1 MSPLKHRKL
10 FKSGP
15 GRQAIAKAALLAVM
29 VVQTAHG
36 ETVDGKHHFDIP
48 AQSLNQALLSFG
60 KQSQQQ
66 LMYGTD
72 IAENL
77 RSRALQGDYTAEEAI
92 KILLSDTP
100 LQAVTTGEG
109 TITLQPKAVDMQN
122 KADPQTLSTVTV
134 VGKTSYD
141 ANDPYN
147 PDYYI
152 PNASTATK
160 TDTPIM
166 ETPYTV
172 KVVPHQVL
180 QDQQVI
186 RVEDALTNVAGVQ
199 TGFTNGGLNDT
210 FSVRGFQTSTM
221 YRDGYLLPD
230 GSNFGASQARRETAN
245 IDHIEVLKGPG
256 SILYGRS
263 DPGGVIN
270 LVTKKPQATPYHS
283 IQQQFG
289 SYDRYRTTAD
299 STGAITDDKQLLYRA
314 NLSYESA
321 NSFRDFVSTDS
332 VFFAPSL
339 TWNISDRTQANLNIE
354 YNHFDNTL
362 DSGIPVVGNR
372 PAPVPRSRQIADPR
386 NNSNVGDRTYL
397 GFDWSHEFNDNWKL
411 TQRFSAEYFDAT
423 QLFTFYG
430 TPDANGNLYNAP
442 LGMGHPRG
450 ANNGHSQQQN
460 YFTTLN
466 LTGKFDTGL
475 IQHTMLWGFDYFMLD
490 TQIASECCALGI
502 PGDPFNIYN
511 PSYPTTPL
519 VHNFVK
525 GPDRNTEW
533 YGLYMQDQIKLPF
546 NLFGNVGVRYDNA
559 VGRNNGSVT
568 TDDDRVSPRGGLLW
582 RPQEWLSVYG
592 NYSENFGPSNS
603 LFNAPGQQMLSPQTA
618 KEWELGTKTEFLE
631 GRLTASFAY
640 FDLIRNNLPV
650 PDPFNPFL
658 TRTVGQEETRGYEL
672 EAAGEILPGWRVIG
686 AYTHLAYANINKDTG
701 YSGLPGDIGNTGHRL
716 YGAPRNFGSLWNTY
730 EFQAGV
736 VHGLKLGVGVIAASQ
751 SQGSNDNNF
760 QTPGFA
766 TLNLLGSYSLNLAGK
781 KLTIQLN
788 ANNVLDK
795 TYYQG
800 TNSANRVGV
809 ATPRT
814 FLGSVRLE
822 F

>member
-1 MSPLKHRKL
+1 MRFAYRP
-10 FKSGP
+10 
-15 GRQAIAKAALLAVM
+15 ILLA
-29 VVQTAHG
+29 ACLAL
-36 ETVDGKHHFDIP
+36 ETSNALAQDNKAIHFDIS
-48 AQSLNQALLSFG
+48 AQPLSSALLILSETSGMKIMF
-60 KQSQQQ
+60 KEDLVRDLKAQP
-66 LMYGTD
+66 
-72 IAENL
+72 L
-77 RSRALQGDYTAEEAI
+77 RGNYTPDEALSKLLTGSGLNYSHTAPDAVVLKKLPAALPEAGA
-92 KILLSDTP
+92 ILD
-100 LQAVTTGEG
+100 
-109 TITLQPKAVDMQN
+109 KM
-122 KADPQTLSTVTV
+122 TVTAQA
-134 VGKTSYD
+134 SD
-141 ANDPYN
+141 ANDPHDK
-147 PDYYI
+147 DYAV

-160 TDTPIM
+160 TDAPIM
-166 ETPYTV
+166 ETPYSV
-172 KVVPHQVL
+172 RVVPHQVL
-180 QDQQVI
+180 QDQQAI

-199 TGFTNGGLNDT
+199 TGFSNGGLSDI
-210 FSVRGFQTSTM
+210 FSVRGFTTATL

-230 GSNFGASQARRETAN
+230 GGNFGATQGRRETAN

-263 DPGGVIN
+263 DPGGIIN
-270 LVTKKPQATPYHS
+270 LVAKRPQATPYHA

-299 STGAITDDKQLLYRA
+299 STGAMTNDNTLLYRA

-354 YNHFDNTL
+354 HNHFNNTN

-372 PAPVPRSRQIADPR
+372 PAPVPISRQIADPR
-386 NNSNVGDRTYL
+386 NNSNIGDRTYV
-397 GFDWSHEFNDNWKL
+397 GFDWSHAFNDQWKL
-411 TQRFSAEYFDAT
+411 NQRFSVEYFDAT

-430 TPDANGNLYNAP
+430 TPDANGYLYNAP
-442 LGMGHPRG
+442 LGKGHPRG
-450 ANNGHSQQQN
+450 ANDGHSQLQD

-466 LTGKFDTGL
+466 LTGKFDTGVVK
-475 IQHTMLWGFDYFMLD
+475 HTMLWGFDYFVVD
-490 TQIASECCALGI
+490 TQFNGQCCALGNA
-502 PGDPFNIYN
+502 GDPFNIYH
-511 PSYPTTPL
+511 PTYPTTPL
-519 VHNFVK
+519 VHHFEK
-525 GPDRNTEW
+525 GPDRGTEW
-533 YGLYMQDQIKLPF
+533 YGLYIQDQIKLPF
-546 NLFGNVGVRYDNA
+546 NLFGNVGMRYDNA
-559 VGRNNGSVT
+559 TGKNDGSVT
-568 TDDDRVSPRGGLLW
+568 TDDNRVSPRGGLLW

-603 LFNAPGQQMLSPQTA
+603 LFNAPGQEMLPPQTA
-618 KEWELGTKTEFLE
+618 KEWEFGAKTEWMN

-640 FDLIRNNLPV
+640 FDLTRNNLPV
-650 PDPFNPFL
+650 PDPINPFL
-658 TRTVGQEETRGYEL
+658 MRTVGQEETRGYEL
-672 EAAGEILPGWRVIG
+672 ETAGEILPGWRVIG

-730 EFQAGV
+730 EFQTADL
-736 VHGLKLGVGVIAASQ
+736 HGLKLGAGVTAASQ

-781 KLTIQLN
+781 KLTFQLN

-809 ATPRT
+809 AAPRT
-814 FLGSVRLE
+814 FMGSVRLE

>member
-1 MSPLKHRKL
+1 MSTVTYCKPH
-10 FKSGP
+10 
-15 GRQAIAKAALLAVM
+15 AAKVTLLALM
-29 VVQTAHG
+29 VAQTAHS
-36 ETVDGKHHFDIP
+36 ETVNAKHHFDIP
-48 AQSLNQALLSFG
+48 AQSLNQALLMFG
-60 KQSQQQ
+60 RQSQQQ

-72 IAENL
+72 IADNL
-77 RSRALQGDYTAEEAI
+77 RSHGLQGDYTAREAI
-92 KILLSDTP
+92 NILLGDAP

-109 TITLQPKAVDMQN
+109 TTTIQPKSAEMLN
-122 KADPQTLSTVTV
+122 KIGPEIMPTVTV
-134 VGKTSYD
+134 TGKATYD
-141 ANDPYN
+141 STDPYN
-147 PDYYI
+147 SGYTR
-152 PNASTATK
+152 PNATTATK

-199 TGFTNGGLNDT
+199 TGFSNGGLSDT
-210 FSVRGFQTSTM
+210 FSVRGFETSTL

-230 GSNFGASQARRETAN
+230 GYGASQARRETSN

-263 DPGGVIN
+263 NPGGIIN
-270 LVTKKPQATPYHS
+270 LVTKRPQSASYHAV
-283 IQQQFG
+283 QQQFG
-289 SYDRYRTTAD
+289 SYDRYRTTVD
-299 STGAITDDKQLLYRA
+299 STGAITDDKQLLYRT

-354 YNHFDNTL
+354 YNHFNNTN
-362 DSGIPVVGNR
+362 DSGVSVVGNR

-397 GFDWSHEFNDNWKL
+397 GVDWTHEFNDNWKL
-411 TQRFSAEYFDAT
+411 THRFGTEYFDAT

-430 TPDANGNLYNAP
+430 TPDADGNLYNAP
-442 LGMGHPRG
+442 QGNGHPRG
-450 ANNGHSQQQN
+450 ANNGHSQQQD

-466 LTGKFDTGL
+466 LTGKFDTGV
-475 IQHTMLWGFDYFMLD
+475 IKHTMLWGFDYFVLD
-490 TQIASECCALGI
+490 NQFSGECCALGI
-502 PGDPFNIYN
+502 SGDPFNIYN
-511 PSYPTTPL
+511 PTYPTTPL
-519 VHNFVK
+519 VHNFEK
-525 GPDRNTEW
+525 QPDRNTEW
-533 YGLYMQDQIKLPF
+533 YGLYLQDQIKLPF

-559 VGRNNGSVT
+559 VGRNNGAVT

-603 LFNAPGQQMLSPQTA
+603 LFNEPGQQALSPQTA
-618 KEWELGTKTEFLE
+618 KEWELGTKTEFMD

-650 PDPFNPFL
+650 PDPINPFL

-701 YSGLPGDIGNTGHRL
+701 YSGLPGDVGNTGHRL

-730 EFQAGV
+730 EFQLGDL
-736 VHGLKLGVGVIAASQ
+736 HGLKLGAGVTAASQ

-766 TLNLLGSYSLNLAGK
+766 TLNLLGSYSLNVAGK
-781 KLTIQLN
+781 KLTFQLN
-788 ANNVLDK
+788 ANNLLDK

-809 ATPRT
+809 AAPRT